1 MTREI
6 DEIKDAAG
14 AYRKWA
20 LEARKKYI
28 ELRLR
33 QDPEIRG
40 LYIRAADRV
49 AKELRQLALKTPSSY
64 LRKRQLQELEA
75 ALRAEADRLTGNL
88 TKAFEQ
94 YIEQAVDAGGGYGQA
109 VTIDLFRKAGLDT
122 AGLRTMFATVN
133 RQAVEA
139 CWARTK
145 KGLFLSDRIWQQGE
159 SFRNTMRDIIQEAV
173 ATGQDAVKTARMLQQ
188 YVRQGAMTLARDY
201 PNMMKRMAGRVPG
214 DLCYEA
220 LRLARTEMTAA
231 FGEGTIAAARVSPSY
246 IGMKWVLSHNH
257 PVVDICDTLAEH
269 DEGLG
274 RGVYSPGDEPPYPAH
289 PNCYDE
295 ETEVYT
301 NKGWMYFKDL
311 QGGELIL
318 SINPD
323 TKEIEWVP
331 FIAKVVYQ
339 YKGKMIH
346 FKNRSFDLMVT
357 PDHRMY
363 ITARVGGQRRQT
375 TYIEPAR
382 KTISRHEFRI
392 PRVGV
397 WQGEE
402 PEQVTIGR
410 LKIKTEVYC
419 KLMGYFLSEG
429 CAHQRKDNGRI
440 QVTISQCG
448 QNMHQIIRDLDELPV
463 TQWRGKNHLYLSDLD
478 LGRYLLQFGKSDE
491 KFVPDEIKRLSP
503 RLIRIFLDA
512 YRLGDG
518 TERVIVRDKL
528 KLRSIER
535 QYFTS
540 SKRMADDIGELI
552 LKVGNYPS
560 FKVQKSKGKQF
571 KHKNGT
577 YTSNVDIW
585 RVSENT
591 TRAAL
596 YSRSSGHGLK
606 VETVDYDGLVYDVQL
621 AKNHVLWVRRN
632 GKTCWSGNCICTLV
646 PVHEE
651 PEKFVERLKKWRDD
665 PSSDQELEKWY
676 NDIYLE
682 KASEKDKRLVQAL
695 RETEA
700 QLIKRKTEKAVVFND
715 DGTIF
720 FEKEGN
726 EKSVTFSVDEL
737 QLFEDKI
744 LTHNHP
750 RGSSFSMD
758 DVHLAT
764 YWNFKGI
771 RACGSQYRYYLNR
784 PASGWSQEMWKKKI
798 KPLAEKI
805 HNDVFQQFS
814 ELIDKGELTPEE
826 ADYRH
831 WHEVW
836 SRVAKEVGLD
846 YGREEW

>member
-1 MTREI
+1 
-6 DEIKDAAG
+6 
-14 AYRKWA
+14 
-20 LEARKKYI
+20 
-28 ELRLR
+28 
-33 QDPEIRG
+33 
-40 LYIRAADRV
+40 
-49 AKELRQLALKTPSSY
+49 
-64 LRKRQLQELEA
+64 
-75 ALRAEADRLTGNL
+75 
-88 TKAFEQ
+88 
-94 YIEQAVDAGGGYGQA
+94 
-109 VTIDLFRKAGLDT
+109 
-122 AGLRTMFATVN
+122 
-133 RQAVEA
+133 
-139 CWARTK
+139 
-145 KGLFLSDRIWQQGE
+145 
-159 SFRNTMRDIIQEAV
+159 
-173 ATGQDAVKTARMLQQ
+173 MLQQ
-188 YVRQGAMTLARDY
+188 YVRQGKSTLAANY
-201 PNMMKRMAGRVPG
+201 PNMMKRMARRVPE
-214 DLCYEA
+214 DICYEA

-246 IGMKWVLSHNH
+246 IGMKWVLSHSH
-257 PVVDICDTLAEH
+257 PMVDICDTLAEH

-274 RGVYSPGDEPPYPAH
+274 RGVYSPGNEPHLPAH

-301 NKGWMYFKDL
+301 NKGWMHFKDL
-311 QGGELIL
+311 QGDELIL

-357 PDHRMY
+357 PDHQMY

-440 QVTISQCG
+440 QVTISQHG
-448 QNMHQIIRDLDELPV
+448 QNMHQIIRDLDGLPV

-518 TERVIVRDKL
+518 TERVIVRDEL

-665 PSSDQELEKWY
+665 PSSDPELEKWY
-676 NDIYLE
+676 NEIGKNIL
-682 KASEKDKRLVQAL
+682 KR
-695 RETEA
+695 
-700 QLIKRKTEKAVVFND
+700 
-715 DGTIF
+715 
-720 FEKEGN
+720 
-726 EKSVTFSVDEL
+726 
-737 QLFEDKI
+737 
-744 LTHNHP
+744 
-750 RGSSFSMD
+750 
-758 DVHLAT
+758 
-764 YWNFKGI
+764 
-771 RACGSQYRYYLNR
+771 
-784 PASGWSQEMWKKKI
+784 
-798 KPLAEKI
+798 
-805 HNDVFQQFS
+805 
-814 ELIDKGELTPEE
+814 
-826 ADYRH
+826 
-831 WHEVW
+831 
-836 SRVAKEVGLD
+836 
-846 YGREEW
+846 

>member
-33 QDPEIRG
+33 QDPEIRD

-49 AKELRQLALKTPSSY
+49 ARELRKHAMETPSNYLRYY
-64 LRKRQLQELEA
+64 LRKRQLEELEA
-75 ALRAEADRLTGNL
+75 ALRAEADRLTGSL

-94 YIEQAVDAGGGYGQA
+94 YIEQAVEAGGGYSQA
-109 VTIDLFRKAGLDT
+109 IVLDMFKKAGMDT

-145 KGLFLSDRIWQQGE
+145 KGLFLSDRIWEQGE
-159 SFRNTMRDIIQEAV
+159 KFRNTMRDIIQEAV

-188 YVRQGAMTLARDY
+188 YVRQGKSTLAANY
-201 PNMMKRMAGRVPG
+201 PNMMKRMARRVPE
-214 DLCYEA
+214 DICYEA

-246 IGMKWVLSHNH
+246 IGMKWVLSHSH
-257 PVVDICDTLAEH
+257 PMVDICDTLAEH

-274 RGVYSPGDEPPYPAH
+274 RGVYSPGNEPHLPAH

-301 NKGWMYFKDL
+301 NKGWMHFKDL
-311 QGGELIL
+311 QGDELIL

-357 PDHRMY
+357 PDHQMY

-440 QVTISQCG
+440 QVTISQHG
-448 QNMHQIIRDLDELPV
+448 QNMHQIIRDLDGLPV

-518 TERVIVRDKL
+518 TERVIVRDEL

-665 PSSDQELEKWY
+665 PSSDPELEKWY
-676 NDIYLE
+676 NEIGKNIL
-682 KASEKDKRLVQAL
+682 KR
-695 RETEA
+695 
-700 QLIKRKTEKAVVFND
+700 
-715 DGTIF
+715 
-720 FEKEGN
+720 
-726 EKSVTFSVDEL
+726 
-737 QLFEDKI
+737 
-744 LTHNHP
+744 
-750 RGSSFSMD
+750 
-758 DVHLAT
+758 
-764 YWNFKGI
+764 
-771 RACGSQYRYYLNR
+771 
-784 PASGWSQEMWKKKI
+784 
-798 KPLAEKI
+798 
-805 HNDVFQQFS
+805 
-814 ELIDKGELTPEE
+814 
-826 ADYRH
+826 
-831 WHEVW
+831 
-836 SRVAKEVGLD
+836 
-846 YGREEW
+846 

>member
-1 MTREI
+1 
-6 DEIKDAAG
+6 
-14 AYRKWA
+14 
-20 LEARKKYI
+20 
-28 ELRLR
+28 
-33 QDPEIRG
+33 
-40 LYIRAADRV
+40 
-49 AKELRQLALKTPSSY
+49 
-64 LRKRQLQELEA
+64 
-75 ALRAEADRLTGNL
+75 
-88 TKAFEQ
+88 
-94 YIEQAVDAGGGYGQA
+94 
-109 VTIDLFRKAGLDT
+109 
-122 AGLRTMFATVN
+122 
-133 RQAVEA
+133 
-139 CWARTK
+139 
-145 KGLFLSDRIWQQGE
+145 
-159 SFRNTMRDIIQEAV
+159 
-173 ATGQDAVKTARMLQQ
+173 
-188 YVRQGAMTLARDY
+188 VRHGVQTLAKDY
-201 PNMMKRMAGRVPG
+201 PNMMKRMKGRVPG
-214 DLCYEA
+214 NISYEA

-246 IGMKWVLSHNH
+246 IGMKWVLSHSH
-257 PVVDICDTLAEH
+257 PMVDMCDTLAEH

-274 RGVYSPGDEPPYPAH
+274 RGVYSPGNEPPMPAH

-301 NKGWMYFKDL
+301 NKGWMHFKDL
-311 QGGELIL
+311 QGDELIL

-448 QNMHQIIRDLDELPV
+448 QNMYQIIRDLDGLPV

-646 PVHEE
+646 PVHED

-676 NDIYLE
+676 NEIYKHGE
-682 KASEKDKRLVQAL
+682 GKAKLPNTSQ
-695 RETEA
+695 EA
-700 QLIKRKTEKAVVFND
+700 E
-715 DGTIF
+715 
-720 FEKEGN
+720 EKEDIIN
-726 EKSVTFSVDEL
+726 LDD
-737 QLFEDKI
+737 FEDLYEKYQ
-744 LTHNHP
+744 P
-750 RGSSFSMD
+750 D
-758 DVHLAT
+758 DYANEFGLNNTIEDVKKHSHFLVHEA
-764 YWNFKGI
+764 
-771 RACGSQYRYYLNR
+771 
-784 PASGWSQEMWKKKI
+784 
-798 KPLAEKI
+798 
-805 HNDVFQQFS
+805 
-814 ELIDKGELTPEE
+814 TPEE
-826 ADYRH
+826 REAAEYYTSSLGYKEYNEALRFPEAGKTVKRKIKKRIETLTNFIKKASPLSQNTIFYRH
-831 WHEVW
+831 DQLDTLKYHIGPEVLKMAQEVVVNGDTSKMPELKKLLIDSTIQDKGFLSTS
-836 SRVAKEVGLD
+836 SRQGIFVYRNGLEIRIHAPKGFRGGLFLEEISTFPREREYLFAPGQKFRVLDVEVGEVYEDMKKQGTVKNLILHVFPV
-846 YGREEW
+846 E

>member
-33 QDPEIRG
+33 QDPEIRD

-49 AKELRQLALKTPSSY
+49 ARELRKHAMETPSNYLRYY
-64 LRKRQLQELEA
+64 LRKRQLEELEA
-75 ALRAEADRLTGNL
+75 ALRAEADRLTGSL

-94 YIEQAVDAGGGYGQA
+94 YIEQAVEAGGGYSQA
-109 VTIDLFRKAGLDT
+109 IVLDMFKKAGMDT

-145 KGLFLSDRIWQQGE
+145 KGLFLSDRIWEQGE
-159 SFRNTMRDIIQEAV
+159 KFRNTMRDIIQEAV

-188 YVRQGAMTLARDY
+188 YVRQGKSTLAANY
-201 PNMMKRMAGRVPG
+201 PNMMKRMARRVPE
-214 DLCYEA
+214 DICYEA

-246 IGMKWVLSHNH
+246 IGMKWVLSHSH
-257 PVVDICDTLAEH
+257 PMVDICDTLAEH

-274 RGVYSPGDEPPYPAH
+274 RGVYSPGNEPHLPAH

-301 NKGWMYFKDL
+301 NKGWMHFKDL
-311 QGGELIL
+311 QGDELIL

-357 PDHRMY
+357 PDHQMY

-429 CAHQRKDNGRI
+429 CAHQRKDNGSI
-440 QVTISQCG
+440 QVTISQYG
-448 QNMHQIIRDLDELPV
+448 QNMHQIIRDLDGLPV

-518 TERVIVRDKL
+518 TERVIVRDEL

-665 PSSDQELEKWY
+665 PSSDPELEKWY
-676 NDIYLE
+676 NEIGKNIL
-682 KASEKDKRLVQAL
+682 KR
-695 RETEA
+695 
-700 QLIKRKTEKAVVFND
+700 
-715 DGTIF
+715 
-720 FEKEGN
+720 
-726 EKSVTFSVDEL
+726 
-737 QLFEDKI
+737 
-744 LTHNHP
+744 
-750 RGSSFSMD
+750 
-758 DVHLAT
+758 
-764 YWNFKGI
+764 
-771 RACGSQYRYYLNR
+771 
-784 PASGWSQEMWKKKI
+784 
-798 KPLAEKI
+798 
-805 HNDVFQQFS
+805 
-814 ELIDKGELTPEE
+814 
-826 ADYRH
+826 
-831 WHEVW
+831 
-836 SRVAKEVGLD
+836 
-846 YGREEW
+846 

>member
-1 MTREI
+1 MESKVPS
-6 DEIKDAAG
+6 EVEQIKAAAG
-14 AYRKWA
+14 EYRKWA

-28 ELRLR
+28 KLRLL
-33 QDPEIRG
+33 QDPEIRK
-40 LYIRAADRV
+40 LYEQAADKV
-49 AKELRQLALKTPSSY
+49 ARELRDLAGPSGQL
-64 LRKRQLQELEA
+64 RRRQLETLEKI
-75 ALRAEADRLTGNL
+75 LRAEADSFTNKFSSALG
-88 TKAFEQ
+88 Q
-94 YIEQAVDAGGGYGQA
+94 YIYQASDAGVGYSRA
-109 VTIDLFRKAGLDT
+109 VLLNVFGRAGVNIT
-122 AGLRTMFATVN
+122 GLKTFYSMVN

-145 KGLFLSDRIWQQGE
+145 GGLFLSDRIWQQGVNLR
-159 SFRNTMRDIIQEAV
+159 SVMRDVIQTSV
-173 ATGQDAVKTARMLQQ
+173 ATGMDAKRVARILQR
-188 YVRQGAMTLARDY
+188 YVREGKQTLAKDY
-201 PNMMKRMAGRVPG
+201 PNMMKRMGSRIPE
-214 DLCYEA
+214 DMCYEA

-231 FGEGTIAAARVSPSY
+231 FGEGTVSAAQVSPSY

-274 RGVYSPGDEPPYPAH
+274 RGVYSPGNEPPFPAH

-301 NKGWMYFKDL
+301 NKGWMHFKDL
-311 QGGELIL
+311 QGDELIL

-440 QVTISQCG
+440 QVTISQYG
-448 QNMHQIIRDLDELPV
+448 QNMHQIIRDLDGLPV

-518 TERVIVRDKL
+518 TERVIVRDEL

-646 PVHEE
+646 PVHEA
-651 PEKFVERLKKWRDD
+651 PEDFVQRLKKWKEN
-665 PSSDQELEKWY
+665 P
-676 NDIYLE
+676 
-682 KASEKDKRLVQAL
+682 ASEPKL
-695 RETEA
+695 
-700 QLIKRKTEKAVVFND
+700 
-715 DGTIF
+715 
-720 FEKEGN
+720 
-726 EKSVTFSVDEL
+726 
-737 QLFEDKI
+737 EDWYKNI
-744 LTHNHP
+744 
-750 RGSSFSMD
+750 
-758 DVHLAT
+758 
-764 YWNFKGI
+764 
-771 RACGSQYRYYLNR
+771 YR
-784 PASGWSQEMWKKKI
+784 QEVS
-798 KPLAEKI
+798 L
-805 HNDVFQQFS
+805 
-814 ELIDKGELTPEE
+814 
-826 ADYRH
+826 
-831 WHEVW
+831 
-836 SRVAKEVGLD
+836 
-846 YGREEW
+846 